1 MGGEFGIGPVDPR
14 IVKIRAVDTGL
25 QVVRHQPGGA
35 PTKEGKRL
43 DMTVTP

>member
-25 QVVRHQPGGA
+25 KVNAVQLRKSVIGSEFRA
-35 PTKEGKRL
+35 W
-43 DMTVTP
+43 